1 MTIKQK
7 NEIQT
12 VLLIMQ
18 QEQLQGTESYR
29 RLWKIYEKWINPK
42 PKPGVNP
49 GRTEIALNRA

>member
-18 QEQLQGTESYR
+18 QEKLQKTESYK
-29 RLWKIYEKWINPK
+29 RLWRVYKKWINPK

-49 GRTEIALNRA
+49 DQNRRIT